1 MTKKIIFLDVDGTL
15 VNDNGVVPESAKDA
29 VRQARNNGHY
39 VFLCTG
45 RSKAEIY
52 DEIMEIGFDG
62 VIGAAGGYIE
72 VNNEII
78 LHKKV
83 DREDVEH
90 LVNYFDK
97 NNIDFYLESNGGL
110 FASKN
115 CKKTLNK
122 LVFEGVDKD
131 SKLYKELEKGIGQ
144 FIEALIEGED
154 LIRDDI
160 NKISFLDSETS
171 IETIRDE
178 FKDKFNVIHCTV
190 PMFGENSG
198 ELSVPGVHKALAIE
212 YLIEHLGLSK
222 ETTFAYGD
230 GINDMEMLQYVN
242 YGIAMGNANEALK
255 EIACDITGTHDEDGI
270 YNSFKKY
277 RLI

>member
-1 MTKKIIFLDVDGTL
+1 MSKKVIFLDVDGTL
-15 VNDNGVVPESAKDA
+15 VNDNGVVPESAKDS

>member
-1 MTKKIIFLDVDGTL
+1 MEKNIIFLDVDGTL
-15 VNDNGVVPESAKDA
+15 VNDNGVVPESAKIA
-29 VRQARNNGHY
+29 VREARRNGHY

-45 RSKAEIY
+45 RSKAELY
-52 DEIMEIGFDG
+52 DELMDIGFDG

-72 VNNEII
+72 VKNEVI

-83 DREDVEH
+83 SREDVEH
-90 LVNYFDK
+90 LVKYFDE

-115 CKKTLNK
+115 CKETLNR
-122 LVFEGVDKD
+122 LVFKGVDKD
-131 SKLYKELEKGIGQ
+131 SEQYKELEKGIGK
-144 FIEALIEGED
+144 FIDGLIEGED

-160 NKISFLDSETS
+160 NKVSFLDSQTS
-171 IETIRDE
+171 IEVIRDE

-190 PMFGENSG
+190 PIFGKNSG

-212 YLIEHLGLSK
+212 YLLNYLGLSK
-222 ETTFAYGD
+222 KATFAYGD
-230 GINDMEMLQYVN
+230 GTNDMEMLQYVN
-242 YGIAMGNANEALK
+242 CGIAMGNAKEALK

-277 RLI
+277 GLI

>member
-1 MTKKIIFLDVDGTL
+1 MSKKVVFLDVDGTL
-15 VNDNGVVPESAKDA
+15 VNDNGVVPESAKIA
-29 VRQARNNGHY
+29 VRKAKENGHY
-39 VFLCTG
+39 IFLCTG
-45 RSKAEIY
+45 RSKAELY
-52 DEIMEIGFDG
+52 DDIMEIGFDG

-72 VNNEII
+72 VNNEMI

-83 DREDVEH
+83 SREDVEH
-90 LVNYFDK
+90 LVRYFDE

-115 CKKTLNK
+115 CKKTLNR
-122 LVFEGVDKD
+122 LVFEGVDKE
-131 SKLYKELEKGIGQ
+131 SEQYKELEKGIGQ
-144 FIEALIEGED
+144 FIEALIEGEN

-160 NKISFLDSETS
+160 NKVSFLDSETS
-171 IETIRDE
+171 IEVIKEE

-212 YLIEHLGLSK
+212 YLLEYLGLPK
-222 ETTFAYGD
+222 EVTFAYGD

-242 YGIAMGNANEALK
+242 CGIAMGNAKEALK

-270 YNSFKKY
+270 YNSFEKY
-277 RLI
+277 GLI

>member
-1 MTKKIIFLDVDGTL
+1 MSKKVIFLDVDGTL

-178 FKDKFNVIHCTV
+178 FKYKFNVIHCTV

-230 GINDMEMLQYVN
+230 GINDIEMLQYVN